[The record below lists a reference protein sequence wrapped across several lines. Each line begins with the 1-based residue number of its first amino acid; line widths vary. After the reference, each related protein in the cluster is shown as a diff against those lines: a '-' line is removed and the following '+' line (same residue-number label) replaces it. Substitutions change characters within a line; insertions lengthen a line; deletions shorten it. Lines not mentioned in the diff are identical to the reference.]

1 MLAADAAERLDAV
14 AANSKLKHMALE
26 LLKAAAK
33 TLDAEAQGDGEEPR
47 ETAAA
52 LLARFRSAQDD
63 TAFRVRQRE
72 IKEQEARD
80 AVAAAEGLDGTGEA
94 WRKESAAEY
103 QAVRPNAPAAS
114 STTQGQQIRPAQPR
128 VFVPQRRAKLVLLEK
143 IDRGEVKGDSVRKY
157 TAEEASEVLDDQL
170 AHSQKH
176 TAMAYRGGRAL

>member
-33 TLDAEAQGDGEEPR
+33 TLDAEAQGDGEEEQEGAEPR

-103 QAVRPNAPAAS
+103 QAVRA
-114 STTQGQQIRPAQPR
+114 
-128 VFVPQRRAKLVLLEK
+128 PQRPSCLAAQLHK
-143 IDRGEVKGDSVRKY
+143 RGS
-157 TAEEASEVLDDQL
+157 SI
-170 AHSQKH
+170 
-176 TAMAYRGGRAL
+176 

>member
-1 MLAADAAERLDAV
+1 MVNSALAEVVDGSSSEIVLAV
-14 AANSKLKHMALE
+14 CGAVGWKC
-26 LLKAAAK
+26 
-33 TLDAEAQGDGEEPR
+33 
-47 ETAAA
+47 
-52 LLARFRSAQDD
+52 ARP
-63 TAFRVRQRE
+63 FRVRQRE

-80 AVAAAEGLDGTGEA
+80 AVAAAEGPDGTGEA

-103 QAVRPNAPAAS
+103 QAVRPNAPARQAS
-114 STTQGQQIRPAQPR
+114 STSGPAAQPR

>member
-33 TLDAEAQGDGEEPR
+33 TLDAAEQGDGAEPR

-103 QAVRPNAPAAS
+103 QAVRAP
-114 STTQGQQIRPAQPR
+114 QRPSCLAAQPH
-128 VFVPQRRAKLVLLEK
+128 K
-143 IDRGEVKGDSVRKY
+143 RGS
-157 TAEEASEVLDDQL
+157 SI
-170 AHSQKH
+170 
-176 TAMAYRGGRAL
+176 

>member
-103 QAVRPNAPAAS
+103 QAVCPNAPARQAS
-114 STTQGQQIRPAQPR
+114 STSEPAAQPR

-143 IDRGEVKGDSVRKY
+143 IDRGEVKGDNVRKY